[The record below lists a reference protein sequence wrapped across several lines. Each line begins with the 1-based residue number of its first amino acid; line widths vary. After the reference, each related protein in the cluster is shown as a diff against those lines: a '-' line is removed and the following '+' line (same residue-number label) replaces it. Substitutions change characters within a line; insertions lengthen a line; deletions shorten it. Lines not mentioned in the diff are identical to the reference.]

1 MKDKYIFSILC
12 MFLFLNIAFSQNT
25 YDIVFPG
32 KDAEKKC
39 ETCVQIF
46 NLKPEDVW
54 FSIVREKNNLYF
66 QVNNYDWFNRLFYN
80 PGDGIAVDIVRKEKY
95 DCDEKKISNEQ
106 IRGLLLK
113 PIYSKELKK
122 GLKKGSGDIF
132 QVKVGEIPNILLDDN
147 LEFNILFLSKKNL
160 CRYYVIYD
168 LESYSW
174 DLLDMGMY
182 LNTLTY
188 ETKQIEAI
196 GEEGDVILNKTL
208 KFIVPFKKNKS
219 IYSQADI
226 KPIYDSLRLTD
237 FNIKSIKIK
246 AYASIEGISQR
257 NKELQEERA
266 QGVLDALQSFQKP
279 TIETTVSSSENW
291 VEFFNDI
298 EGTKYEYLKSLT
310 KDEVRKA
317 IAGKIRKEMEPIFS
331 DHRKAVLQLELEKKD
346 RFAANSIGD
355 LLTKF
360 NILIAQKDFEK
371 SDITYDEAKEIQ
383 NSIFEKLRG
392 KEDALDFLKKMS
404 LPRQL
409 KFIQLLI
416 NNAAFMYMEDFKYAT
431 MVYNELL
438 DLEKMDPNNGEIKYN
453 LVAIK
458 LKLWFYN
465 ALVVDETNLNN
476 EIYALRKYDIPKQ
489 LIEKMLV
496 NFHIVITRKFIEQGD
511 YTSKD
516 RSVEYVNKNIKKFD
530 LLNSD
535 YLNLAQF
542 FNDFGDVNMAIELL
556 EKKVRRI
563 DVDEN
568 LLFYYLNFTLIN
580 KDLTSTKAYRTVMLN
595 AINMNKTR
603 FCKLFNSVEKGGVTF
618 QILEDEFLRKTYCEN
633 CDD

>member
-1 MKDKYIFSILC
+1 
-12 MFLFLNIAFSQNT
+12 
-25 YDIVFPG
+25 
-32 KDAEKKC
+32 
-39 ETCVQIF
+39 
-46 NLKPEDVW
+46 
-54 FSIVREKNNLYF
+54 
-66 QVNNYDWFNRLFYN
+66 
-80 PGDGIAVDIVRKEKY
+80 
-95 DCDEKKISNEQ
+95 
-106 IRGLLLK
+106 
-113 PIYSKELKK
+113 
-122 GLKKGSGDIF
+122 
-132 QVKVGEIPNILLDDN
+132 
-147 LEFNILFLSKKNL
+147 
-160 CRYYVIYD
+160 
-168 LESYSW
+168 
-174 DLLDMGMY
+174 MGMY

-188 ETKQIEAI
+188 ETKQIKP
-196 GEEGDVILNKTL
+196 EGDDSDVILNKTL

-219 IYSQADI
+219 IYSQTDI
-226 KPIYDSLRLTD
+226 KPVYDSLRLTD
-237 FNIKSIKIK
+237 FNIKSIKIN
-246 AYASIEGISQR
+246 AYASIEGISER
-257 NKELQEERA
+257 NKELQQERA
-266 QGVLDALQSFQKP
+266 KGVLAALQSFQKP
-279 TIETTVSSSENW
+279 TIKTTVSSSENW

-298 EGTKYEYLKSLT
+298 EGTKYEFLKSLT
-310 KDEVRKA
+310 KDEVRKT
-317 IAGKIRKEMEPIFS
+317 IAGKLRKEMEPIFS
-331 DHRKAVLQLELEKKD
+331 NHRKAVLELELEKKD
-346 RFAANSIGD
+346 RFAANSVGD

-360 NILIAQKDFEK
+360 NVLIAQKDFEK
-371 SDITYDEAKEIQ
+371 SEITYDEAKEIQ

-392 KEDALDFLKKMS
+392 KEDALDFLKQMS
-404 LPRQL
+404 VPRQL
-409 KFIQLLI
+409 RFIQLLI

-511 YTSKD
+511 YTNKD
-516 RSVEYVNKNIKKFD
+516 KSVEYVNNNVKKFD

-542 FNDFGDVNMAIELL
+542 FNDFGDVKMAIDLL

-580 KDLTSTKAYRTVMLN
+580 KDLTSTKTYRTVMLN
-595 AINMNKTR
+595 AINMNKKR

-618 QILEDEFLRKTYCEN
+618 QILEDEYLRKTYCEN
-633 CDD
+633 CND